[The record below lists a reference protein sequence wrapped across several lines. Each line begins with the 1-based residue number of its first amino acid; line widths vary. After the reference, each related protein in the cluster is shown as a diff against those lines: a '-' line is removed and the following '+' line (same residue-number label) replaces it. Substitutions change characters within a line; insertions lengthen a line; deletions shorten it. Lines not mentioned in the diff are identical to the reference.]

1 MASIYRASRPR
12 ASSLRWTLIGL
23 TVGLAA
29 GAAAAIWYG
38 PVNRERARRL
48 ARRLLGRRQAV
59 LHMAPLVRAVE
70 RLLAADSMLG
80 PLDLEAIAVS
90 AGRIELHGWVSS
102 REVRARAWRI
112 ARQAPGIETLINCIL
127 VHGEDDTASASTTV

>member
-12 ASSLRWTLIGL
+12 TSSLRWTLIGL

-29 GAAAAIWYG
+29 GAAAAIWYR

-48 ARRLLGRRQAV
+48 ARRFLGQRDTV
-59 LHMAPLVRAVE
+59 LRMAPLVRAVE
-70 RLLAADSMLG
+70 RLIAADARLA

-90 AGRIELHGWVSS
+90 AGRIELHGWVPS
-102 REVRARAWRI
+102 RELRARAWRI
-112 ARQAPGIETLINCIL
+112 ARQAPGIETLINSIL
-127 VHGEDDTASASTTV
+127 VHGEDDTGSVPTTA